1 MNRIAS
7 KGGTQQWIY
16 ILIVSVFA
24 GTFAFLLLRLLS
36 ELTVLYFSYDLNI
49 NAIPHLKDV
58 QFLTKSTSPDWT
70 RDSIITIY
78 LSKPIMNFS
87 VGLAGMVLY
96 ALIKRKSQSFSFFMI
111 WLIIF
116 AFNNAFGTFA
126 ENMIFRTGIYEVTNL
141 MNFGGVMMTVVVML
155 SFYFLYISGIGTG
168 KLIMLGLPHESIRN
182 GRIKFTYF
190 LVTYLIP
197 WLLIFLI
204 IFSKSDKS
212 SLIVYGFAFIILLA
226 SLWSRD
232 LSSEEI
238 HLEPLPPMMWL
249 DFISLIFFAI
259 GIFLMYTM
267 LTSGIKLV

>member
-1 MNRIAS
+1 MDKIAS
-7 KGGTQQWIY
+7 KGGTHQWIY

-49 NAIPHLKDV
+49 SAIPHLKDV

-78 LSKPIMNFS
+78 LSKPIMNLS
-87 VGLAGMVLY
+87 LGMAGMLLY
-96 ALIKRKSQSFSFFMI
+96 ALIKRKSQSFSFFLI

-116 AFNNAFGTFA
+116 ALNNAFGTFA
-126 ENMIFRTGIYEVTNL
+126 ENMIFRTGIYEVTNM
-141 MNFGGVMMTVVVML
+141 MNFGGIMMTVVVML
-155 SFYFLYISGIGTG
+155 SFYFLYISGVGTG
-168 KLIMLGLPHESIRN
+168 KLIMLSLPQYQIKK

-190 LVTYLIP
+190 LVAYFIP
-197 WLLIFLI
+197 WILTFLI

-212 SLIVYGFAFIILLA
+212 SLIIYGFAFIILLA
-226 SLWSRD
+226 TLWARD
-232 LSSEEI
+232 LSSEEM
-238 HLEPLPPMMWL
+238 HPEPLPPLMWIDL
-249 DFISLIFFAI
+249 ISLIFYAI